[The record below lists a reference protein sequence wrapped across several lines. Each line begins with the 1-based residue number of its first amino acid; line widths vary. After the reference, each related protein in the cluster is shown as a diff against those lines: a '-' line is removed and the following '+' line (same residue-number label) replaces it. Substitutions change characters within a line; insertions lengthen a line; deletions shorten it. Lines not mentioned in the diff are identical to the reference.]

1 MKHNVLYKYQFG
13 FRKNYSTALALIDV
27 MENIY
32 EKLDEQYF
40 VIGIYLDLQ
49 QAFDT
54 FNHEILLHKFYNYGI
69 GGAAHEWFRS
79 YLSNRQQYTIVEGA
93 VSSLAKITCGVP

>member
-27 MENIY
+27 MDNIY

-49 QAFDT
+49 KASDT
-54 FNHEILLHKFYNYGI
+54 VNHEILLHKLYNYGI
-69 GGAAHEWFRS
+69 QS
-79 YLSNRQQYTIVEGA
+79 CS
-93 VSSLAKITCGVP
+93 